1 MKVHVYSIPWHC
13 STWTFNFPSHCSV
26 CISTLLPFFRAQK
39 SSTTSKMPRGRP
51 RSHCH
56 SWCGTVDGNK
66 SESVKSRLFDKLQ
79 GFIHPEWIGRISSVI
94 FVVFFFSLGD
104 YQAWPKWLIQRH
116 KRQNIH
122 DAEALAIK
130 GSAHHVGQVQRG
142 LMFFSC
148 DSQRNW
154 RKPVQKKRPP
164 PIPKKV
170 MALFNMIVLL
180 VLLGV
185 VSGVPVYLFP
195 FRNPF

>member
-66 SESVKSRLFDKLQ
+66 SEPVKSRLFDKLQ

-130 GSAHHVGQVQRG
+130 GSA
-142 LMFFSC
+142 LMSDKCNGAWCFFLVIRSAT
-148 DSQRNW
+148 DGNLFKRRDHPQSQ
-154 RKPVQKKRPP
+154 KRWW
-164 PIPKKV
+164 
-170 MALFNMIVLL
+170 
-180 VLLGV
+180 
-185 VSGVPVYLFP
+185 P
-195 FRNPF
+195 FSTW